1 MDVLLWAVTGETGM
15 DTSGF
20 HGEGGRRA
28 ITETERPAV
37 GVPLLQACV
46 LPTVRWGWGSG
57 VQSVL

>member
-28 ITETERPAV
+28 RTETEQPAV
-37 GVPLLQACV
+37 GVPLLQV
-46 LPTVRWGWGSG
+46 LCSPNCEMG
-57 VQSVL
+57 VGE